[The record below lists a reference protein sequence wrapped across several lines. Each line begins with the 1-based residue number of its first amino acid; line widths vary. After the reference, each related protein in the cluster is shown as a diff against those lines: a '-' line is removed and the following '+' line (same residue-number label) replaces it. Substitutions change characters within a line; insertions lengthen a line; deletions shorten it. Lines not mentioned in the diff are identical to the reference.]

1 MFLQGMKADKAP
13 TTKAG
18 IESESES
25 TSAQAQSLE
34 DELLANPPKG
44 CVDKLHVLRS
54 RMKRLKTKED
64 STVSSLP

>member
-13 TTKAG
+13 TTEA
-18 IESESES
+18 ETESES
-25 TSAQAQSLE
+25 TSAQAQDLE

-64 STVSSLP
+64 SAVSSLP